1 MLENQDGYMRIQIP
15 DLIISRQPGTYLV
28 GGCVRD
34 FVQGL
39 TPRDFDIAVPDAPRA
54 FAEEIAAR
62 LGGRVFILGK
72 DQFTVFC
79 VTAHQVQIDIMAY
92 KGSNIQEDILNRDF
106 TINAL
111 ACRLSDGLLVDV
123 TGGVEDL
130 QRRIVRMVSPK
141 AFQDDPV
148 RMVRAFRMAAVLN
161 FRIEAETL
169 RAIRTKAILLQKSAP
184 ERIWAELQRILAC
197 PDSHQHLWMM
207 NDTNILP
214 TIFPELV
221 EDHPGTD
228 GPNQTIG
235 AIRSLEAIID
245 HPEAFLPPASG
256 RFVKSL
262 GEERRILL
270 KTALL
275 LRDIG
280 KPLCRS
286 MDASGRIRHHG
297 HAARGAELAQ
307 AIGRRLRMS
316 RRHREWIA
324 SLVRR
329 NQRPLF
335 LFRAGRGDPGP
346 PPRAV
351 GRFFRQCGAQAPHL
365 LVLSIAG
372 SMAGQN
378 PEIPHPS
385 AMTGFLTDMLELF
398 MNKID
403 RQRRSPVISGQD
415 LIQNFNL
422 PPSPLFGVLLRRV
435 EELHL
440 GGLMSDRKQALQWIA
455 EQLGVRRRES
465 TTTRKAGG
473 LDFRP

>member
-1 MLENQDGYMRIQIP
+1 MKIQVP
-15 DLIISRQPGTYLV
+15 DIIISRQPGAYLV

-34 FVQGL
+34 LIQGL
-39 TPRDFDIAVPDAPRA
+39 PPRDFDIAVPDAPRA
-54 FAEEIAAR
+54 FAEEIATR
-62 LGGRVFILGK
+62 LGGQVFVLGK

-79 VTAHQVQIDIMAY
+79 VATHQVQIDIMAY
-92 KGSNIQEDILNRDF
+92 KGSDIQEDMLNRDF
-106 TINAL
+106 TINAM
-111 ACRLSDGLLVDV
+111 AGRLSDGRLVDV
-123 TGGVEDL
+123 TGGMEDL

-148 RMVRAFRMAAVLN
+148 RMVRAFRMAAALN
-161 FRIEAETL
+161 FRIEAETIK
-169 RAIRTKAILLQKSAP
+169 AIRAKAYLLQRSAP

-197 PDSHQHLWMM
+197 PESHPHLWMM

-228 GPNQTIG
+228 GPNQTLG

-256 RFVKSL
+256 SFVKSL
-262 GEERRILL
+262 GEESRVLL

-280 KPLCRS
+280 KPLCRA
-286 MDASGRIRHHG
+286 MDASGRVRHHG

-335 LFRAGRGDPGP
+335 LYRAGRRGPGP
-346 PPRAV
+346 PPRAI
-351 GRFFRQCGAQAPHL
+351 GRFFRQCGEQAPHL

-372 SMAGQN
+372 SMAVQN
-378 PEIPHPS
+378 PDIPHNTEITS
-385 AMTGFLTDMLELF
+385 FLIEMLELF

-403 RQRRSPVISGQD
+403 PERRSPILNGQD
-415 LIQNFNL
+415 LIQNFSL

-435 EELHL
+435 QELHL
-440 GGLMSDRKQALQWIA
+440 GGVLCDRRQALQWIA
-455 EQLGVRRRES
+455 EQLGAPRRE
-465 TTTRKAGG
+465 
-473 LDFRP
+473 